1 MLKLSLCWQKF
12 STRKY
17 EETLIK
23 IKCNQSKQLCISSPP
38 KKTKNKRE
46 RRKRL
51 LYLTKGLDICILIF
65 YKPFEHANMKKRNT
79 FYMYVI
85 YSVERLF
92 SQLVEGQHSALEP
105 LIITRKGVLSV
116 NREFLF
122 DPKALYALFYIHG

>member
-1 MLKLSLCWQKF
+1 MLF
-12 STRKY
+12 
-17 EETLIK
+17 
-23 IKCNQSKQLCISSPP
+23 
-38 KKTKNKRE
+38 
-46 RRKRL
+46 
-51 LYLTKGLDICILIF
+51 
-65 YKPFEHANMKKRNT
+65 
-79 FYMYVI
+79 

>member
-1 MLKLSLCWQKF
+1 M
-12 STRKY
+12 
-17 EETLIK
+17 
-23 IKCNQSKQLCISSPP
+23 
-38 KKTKNKRE
+38 
-46 RRKRL
+46 
-51 LYLTKGLDICILIF
+51 LYLTKWLGIFIFIF
-65 YKPFEHANMKKRNT
+65 YKPLEHANMKIAFLFICT
-79 FYMYVI
+79 LF